1 MDPVKEAFSK
11 IKREMDFL
19 NNEVNY
25 IRKELVQT
33 REELIKICEIMINLD
48 KKVAEIPKTK
58 EKPNPTHLYLNKT
71 TPTHNPT
78 HDLPLEAL
86 KSLNNAFSS
95 GNEVVPTDR
104 QTDRQTD
111 NSEKKMPAL
120 RENNTPKS
128 LNFNQNIKETP
139 LNFNQNDK
147 NNEKTEKNQDFSHLS
162 HLIES
167 PIDPIDGAAKILD
180 SLDSIKKE
188 IRLKFKRLTTQ
199 EMLVFSTLYQ
209 LEEMPGDVDYK
220 VLAKRLNLTESSV
233 RDYIGRLIKK
243 GIPVEKKRVNNK
255 TILLSVSSNLKRI
268 TSLSTIIQLR
278 DL

>member
-1 MDPVKEAFSK
+1 MGNGNVLIGKPTFKDKGWPDKHLRPGGKFQ
-11 IKREMDFL
+11 IK
-19 NNEVNY
+19 
-25 IRKELVQT
+25 
-33 REELIKICEIMINLD
+33 
-48 KKVAEIPKTK
+48 
-58 EKPNPTHLYLNKT
+58 
-71 TPTHNPT
+71 
-78 HDLPLEAL
+78 
-86 KSLNNAFSS
+86 
-95 GNEVVPTDR
+95 
-104 QTDRQTD
+104 
-111 NSEKKMPAL
+111 
-120 RENNTPKS
+120 
-128 LNFNQNIKETP
+128 
-139 LNFNQNDK
+139 
-147 NNEKTEKNQDFSHLS
+147 EKNQSFNDLNEN
-162 HLIES
+162 IIQNPIKNEN
-167 PIDPIDGAAKILD
+167 PIDNAAKILD

-209 LEEMPGDVDYK
+209 LEEMSGDVDYK

>member
-95 GNEVVPTDR
+95 GMKGFQQTDR
-104 QTDRQTD
+104 QTDRQTTAR
-111 NSEKKMPAL
+111 KKC
-120 RENNTPKS
+120 
-128 LNFNQNIKETP
+128 P
-139 LNFNQNDK
+139 L
-147 NNEKTEKNQDFSHLS
+147 
-162 HLIES
+162 
-167 PIDPIDGAAKILD
+167 
-180 SLDSIKKE
+180 
-188 IRLKFKRLTTQ
+188 
-199 EMLVFSTLYQ
+199 
-209 LEEMPGDVDYK
+209 
-220 VLAKRLNLTESSV
+220 
-233 RDYIGRLIKK
+233 
-243 GIPVEKKRVNNK
+243 
-255 TILLSVSSNLKRI
+255 
-268 TSLSTIIQLR
+268 
-278 DL
+278 